1 MKLNHFKIGPRIAMG
16 FAIVILF
23 LIIDSVTGYISI
35 TASKASLDEVTQ
47 DRYKK
52 VVTINRI
59 IKRTLDNG
67 RLVRNLALINTPS
80 GIDDTIQAINVNR
93 EQSRADLKI
102 LTESIHRPAGV
113 KLLAD
118 VMEARERLAK
128 TYETLYPLAKTNRAA
143 VADFIMKEF
152 APANTAYWDR
162 LEALIKFQEELMA
175 ESTANAERIGHNS
188 MVTLG
193 VVAITATA
201 LSILIALFITRSITG
216 PVTEAAR
223 VVGAIAQGDL
233 RENLHPQGR
242 DEIAAMM
249 TGLQEMQVRLRDI
262 AAIINASAEE
272 VSSAA
277 VELAATTGQVSQS
290 VSHQSDAV
298 ASMSAS
304 VEEMSVSI
312 STISDNAAEARATS
326 DTSNNESTQGGE
338 IILRAIE
345 EIGRI
350 ANFVQESSAVIQNLQ
365 SKSTEISGIVNVIKE
380 IADQTNLLALN
391 AAIEAARA
399 GEQGRG
405 FAVVADEVRKL
416 AERTAQSTQEISEMI
431 TVILDISSDAAR
443 GMDNGLALIESGT
456 QLASEAGHS
465 IERIQQSSTHAARI
479 VNDISSS
486 LTEQRSASESV
497 AINIEKIAQMIE
509 ENTGA
514 AKETAI
520 AANSL
525 EALATKLIQTV
536 SWFRTNRA

>member
-1 MKLNHFKIGPRIAMG
+1 
-16 FAIVILF
+16 
-23 LIIDSVTGYISI
+23 
-35 TASKASLDEVTQ
+35 
-47 DRYKK
+47 
-52 VVTINRI
+52 
-59 IKRTLDNG
+59 
-67 RLVRNLALINTPS
+67 
-80 GIDDTIQAINVNR
+80 
-93 EQSRADLKI
+93 
-102 LTESIHRPAGV
+102 
-113 KLLAD
+113 
-118 VMEARERLAK
+118 
-128 TYETLYPLAKTNRAA
+128 
-143 VADFIMKEF
+143 
-152 APANTAYWDR
+152 
-162 LEALIKFQEELMA
+162 
-175 ESTANAERIGHNS
+175 
-188 MVTLG
+188 
-193 VVAITATA
+193 
-201 LSILIALFITRSITG
+201 TRSITG

-233 RENLHPQGR
+233 RTDLHPQGR
-242 DEIAAMM
+242 DEIASMM
-249 TGLQEMQVRLRDI
+249 SGLQEMQVRLRDI
-262 AAIINASAEE
+262 AAIINASAGE

-277 VELAATTGQVSQS
+277 VELSATTGQVSQN

-312 STISDNAAEARATS
+312 STISDNATEARATS
-326 DTSNNESTQGGE
+326 ETSNNESTQGGE

-416 AERTAQSTQEISEMI
+416 AERTTQSTQEISGMI
-431 TVILDISSDAAR
+431 TIILDISSDAAR
-443 GMDNGLALIESGT
+443 GMDTGLALVESGT

-509 ENTGA
+509 ESNGA
-514 AKETAI
+514 AKETAN

-525 EALATKLIQTV
+525 EALAVKLIETV
-536 SWFRTNRA
+536 SWFRTNKA